1 MRLRNKQA
9 IRLKSLT
16 GNLLRSKDIN
26 YTIHAFRR
34 PCDVQEVNF
43 NEPIQKLWSNDK
55 LSSQNKKDIVN
66 RTTGLCEKK
75 YNSASVCKIFDSYAE
90 AQFYQVQNLGKIHS
104 LRQSF
109 KITVTT
115 QQNYDSDF
123 QYDKVIT
130 QTTYG
135 KEIHLLVNEKNE
147 MLVEG
152 YRYIKELIY
161 DIMSLKMYDLYNEVV
176 SKGIVPKGIKTDA
189 ILVSKSK
196 SEVEHL
202 FNFTSDIGGIKFES
216 GKKCPN
222 RKVVQ
227 IVNEPFKVQPRTTN
241 DIKII
246 DEYDKKEINQIFDNC
261 SRVLIQ
267 GLFPGVGKTTC
278 VLNYENHKILFVP
291 P

>member
-1 MRLRNKQA
+1 
-9 IRLKSLT
+9 
-16 GNLLRSKDIN
+16 
-26 YTIHAFRR
+26 
-34 PCDVQEVNF
+34 
-43 NEPIQKLWSNDK
+43 
-55 LSSQNKKDIVN
+55 
-66 RTTGLCEKK
+66 
-75 YNSASVCKIFDSYAE
+75 
-90 AQFYQVQNLGKIHS
+90 
-104 LRQSF
+104 
-109 KITVTT
+109 
-115 QQNYDSDF
+115 
-123 QYDKVIT
+123 
-130 QTTYG
+130 
-135 KEIHLLVNEKNE
+135 

-176 SKGIVPKGIKTDA
+176 SKGIVSKGIKTDA

-196 SEVEHL
+196 SEIEHL

-227 IVNEPFKVQPRTTN
+227 IVNEPFKVQLRTVN

-291 P
+291 PYNKLAQQIRPKEHDAAL